1 MRLMNDMET
10 INPIIR
16 QAQPSDASE
25 LHRLNELFNGK
36 GCNSLENIKEKL
48 SSNTSE
54 TVCVAGDGEKLI
66 GFCCSQ
72 IFKSFCY
79 PIDYAEITELFVLDE
94 CRRHGVGK
102 RLLSFMETELKK
114 HGVQHL
120 HILTFNNNIAAK
132 ALYNLCGYADTS
144 EMLLDK
150 NFVDGETDGI
160 N

>member
-1 MRLMNDMET
+1 ME
-10 INPIIR
+10 IISPIIR
-16 QAQPSDASE
+16 HAKPSDASE
-25 LHRLNELFNGK
+25 LHRLNELFNGE
-36 GCNSLENIKEKL
+36 GCNSLENIKERL
-48 SSNTSE
+48 SSNTLE
-54 TVCVAGDGEKLI
+54 TVCVADDGERLI

-102 RLLSFMETELKK
+102 QLLSFMEAELKK

-120 HILTFNNNIAAK
+120 HILTFKNNNAAK
-132 ALYNLCGYADTS
+132 ALYHLCGYADTS

-150 NFVDGETDGI
+150 NFVDGQNCGI